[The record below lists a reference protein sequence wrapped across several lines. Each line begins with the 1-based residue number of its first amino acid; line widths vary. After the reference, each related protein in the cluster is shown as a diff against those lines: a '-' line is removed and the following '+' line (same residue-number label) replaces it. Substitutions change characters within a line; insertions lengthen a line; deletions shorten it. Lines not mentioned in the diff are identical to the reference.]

1 MRKYIVFFIAL
12 VLLCGGYVSVAAQP
26 SSRYATSSVLAS
38 GKWVKI
44 QIDETGL
51 YQLTYD
57 ELRECGF
64 SDPSHVAV
72 FGYGG
77 AMLSEDF
84 STEYVDDLPQIPVLH
99 TGNKLILYGQGVL

>member
-1 MRKYIVFFIAL
+1 M
-12 VLLCGGYVSVAAQP
+12 
-26 SSRYATSSVLAS
+26 
-38 GKWVKI
+38 KI

-99 TGNKLILYGQGVL
+99 TGNKLIFMDRGYCRGRCRMAFLYVPVIHIRCTDIIS